1 MPLLPNPE
9 QFYANVWQLV
19 RQVPHGRL
27 TTYGQIAKMIAPPEG
42 ITAEEY
48 KTYGSRW
55 VGNAMRACP
64 PDVPWQRVIN
74 AQGKVSARS
83 STKHVNLQQQILERE
98 GIVFSESGKVDFARV
113 RWEGPDASWL
123 LENGFE
129 FEQGLFGPLF

>member
-74 AQGKVSARS
+74 SQGKISDRPGAHKQRQ
-83 STKHVNLQQQILERE
+83 LLETE
-98 GIVFSESGKVDFARV
+98 GIQFVKDKANLNTYMWPESAGEKK
-113 RWEGPDASWL
+113 PIQPS
-123 LENGFE
+123 
-129 FEQGLFGPLF
+129 LF